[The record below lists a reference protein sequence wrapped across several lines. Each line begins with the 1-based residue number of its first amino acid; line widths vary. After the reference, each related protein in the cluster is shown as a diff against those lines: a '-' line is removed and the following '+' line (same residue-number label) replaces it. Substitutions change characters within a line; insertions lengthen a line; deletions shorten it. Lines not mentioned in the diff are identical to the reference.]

1 MLVAELTKQLSH
13 FRLEVDLA
21 AEEAQTLV
29 LVGESGAGKTTVLN
43 LLAGL
48 LKPDQGRILVNG
60 SVWFDARGRIF
71 VPPHDRAVGYVL
83 QDYALFPHLSVFENV
98 AFGLRAQ
105 GVAAALV
112 REQVNGILEQLGIEK
127 LTNGRR
133 HQLSGGEQQRVALA
147 RALVLRPR
155 LLLLDEPL
163 SAIDVQTRRSVR
175 GELRR
180 ILTGLPCVSV
190 LVTHSP
196 FEAVVFGER
205 IAVIEDGGVVQVGTR
220 QDLLRHPRSRYVAQL
235 AGVNFFQGR
244 VVSRDAWGM
253 VEVATAGERLRV
265 VDGQVGQEILIT
277 VPPREVTL
285 HTAVPTGSAQNVLSG
300 AITELVPEPPF
311 GERVRIVV
319 GCQPPIV
326 SEISVQAVRRL
337 ELREGLTVYASFKA
351 TAARVYT

>member
-1 MLVAELTKQLSH
+1 MLVAELAKQRSH

-48 LKPDQGRILVNG
+48 LQPDQGRIVVNG
-60 SVWFDARGRIF
+60 SLWFDARDRIF
-71 VPPHDRAVGYVL
+71 IPPHDRAVGYVL

-105 GVAAALV
+105 GVTAAKV
-112 REQVNGILEQLGIEK
+112 REQVNGMLEQLGVVK
-127 LTNGRR
+127 LTDRR
-133 HQLSGGEQQRVALA
+133 PQQLSGGEQQRVALA

-180 ILTGLPCVSV
+180 ILSGLPCVTV

-205 IAVIEDGGVVQVGTR
+205 IAVMEDGGVVQVGTR

-235 AGVNFFQGR
+235 AGVNFFQGQ
-244 VVSRDAWGM
+244 VASRDAWGL

-265 VDGQVGQEILIT
+265 VDGQVGQEILIA
-277 VPPREVTL
+277 VDPREVTL
-285 HTAVPTGSAQNVLSG
+285 HTGMPTGSAQNVLTG

-311 GERVRIVV
+311 GERVRVVV